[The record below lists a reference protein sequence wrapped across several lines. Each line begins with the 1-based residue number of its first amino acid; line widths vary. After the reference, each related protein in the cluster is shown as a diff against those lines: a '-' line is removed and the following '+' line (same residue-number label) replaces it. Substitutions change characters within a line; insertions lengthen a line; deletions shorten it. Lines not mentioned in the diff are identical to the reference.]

1 MKNQIITQK
10 KENNMLIIPIIPKE
24 ELDGFE
30 VKLDSLTPEM
40 GFYLINVF
48 NSMSAKSLTPSD
60 IAFDIYVTRSDNTPL
75 IRLFACS
82 VIQNIVTSERYCNI
96 MVNNNRYVD
105 LHGIDFDPS
114 NANALQKNF
123 TTVYLTSTAPSSTG
137 KKFMFGGLQISTT
150 GNFDPSM
157 EESWGLECINIEILR

>member
-1 MKNQIITQK
+1 MI
-10 KENNMLIIPIIPKE
+10 IIPIMPKDK
-24 ELDGFE
+24 LDGFE
-30 VKLDSLTPEM
+30 IKFSAITKEM
-40 GFYLINVF
+40 AFYLVNVF

-96 MVNNNRYVD
+96 MVSNNKYVD
-105 LHGIDFDPS
+105 LHGIDFDPGKAS
-114 NANALQKNF
+114 DLQRNF

-157 EESWGLECINIEILR
+157 KESWGLECINIEILR

>member
-1 MKNQIITQK
+1 MI
-10 KENNMLIIPIIPKE
+10 IIPIMPKD

-30 VKLDSLTPEM
+30 IKFSAITKEM
-40 GFYLINVF
+40 AFYLANVL
-48 NSMSAKSLTPSD
+48 AKSLTPSD

-96 MVNNNRYVD
+96 MVSDNKYVD
-105 LHGIDFDPS
+105 LHSIDFDPS
-114 NANALQKNF
+114 NANNLKRNF
-123 TTVYLTSTAPSSTG
+123 TTVYLTSTSPSSTG

>member
-1 MKNQIITQK
+1 M
-10 KENNMLIIPIIPKE
+10 PKDE
-24 ELDGFE
+24 FDGFE
-30 VKLDSLTPEM
+30 IKFSAITKEM
-40 GFYLINVF
+40 AFYLANVF
-48 NSMSAKSLTPSD
+48 SSMSAKSLTPSD

-82 VIQNIVTSERYCNI
+82 VIQNIVTTSERYCNI
-96 MVNNNRYVD
+96 MVSDNKSVD

-114 NANALQKNF
+114 NANDLQRNF

-157 EESWGLECINIEILR
+157 EEYWGLECININILR

>member
-1 MKNQIITQK
+1 M
-10 KENNMLIIPIIPKE
+10 PKD

-30 VKLDSLTPEM
+30 IKFSAITKEM
-40 GFYLINVF
+40 AFYLVYVF
-48 NSMSAKSLTPSD
+48 NNISAKSLTPSD
-60 IAFDIYVTRSDNTPL
+60 IAFDIYFRGDNAPL

-96 MVNNNRYVD
+96 MVSDNKYVD
-105 LHGIDFDPS
+105 LHSIDFDPS
-114 NANALQKNF
+114 NANALKRNF
-123 TTVYLTSTAPSSTG
+123 TTVYLTSTSPSSTG

-157 EESWGLECINIEILR
+157 EESWGLECINIEI

>member
-1 MKNQIITQK
+1 MI
-10 KENNMLIIPIIPKE
+10 IIPIMPKD

-30 VKLDSLTPEM
+30 IKFSAITKEM
-40 GFYLINVF
+40 AFYLVNVF
-48 NSMSAKSLTPSD
+48 NSMSDKSLTPSD
-60 IAFDIYVTRSDNTPL
+60 IAFDIYVTRGDNIPL

-96 MVNNNRYVD
+96 MVSNNKYVD
-105 LHGIDFDPS
+105 LQSIDFDPS
-114 NANALQKNF
+114 YAKDLQRNF
-123 TTVYLTSTAPSSTG
+123 TTVYLTSTSPSSTG

>member
-1 MKNQIITQK
+1 M
-10 KENNMLIIPIIPKE
+10 PKDK
-24 ELDGFE
+24 LDGFE
-30 VKLDSLTPEM
+30 VKFSAITKEM
-40 GFYLINVF
+40 AFYLAGVF
-48 NSMSAKSLTPSD
+48 NNNTSAKSLTPSD

-82 VIQNIVTSERYCNI
+82 VIQNIVISERYCNI
-96 MVNNNRYVD
+96 MVSDNKYVD

-114 NANALQKNF
+114 NANALQRNF
-123 TTVYLTSTAPSSTG
+123 TTVYLTSTSPSSTG

-150 GNFDPSM
+150 NNFNPNM

>member
-1 MKNQIITQK
+1 MI
-10 KENNMLIIPIIPKE
+10 IIPIMPKDK
-24 ELDGFE
+24 LDGFE
-30 VKLDSLTPEM
+30 IKFSAITKEM
-40 GFYLINVF
+40 AFYLVNVF
-48 NSMSAKSLTPSD
+48 NSTSAKSLTPSN
-60 IAFDIYVTRSDNTPL
+60 IAFDIYVTRNDNTPL

-96 MVNNNRYVD
+96 MVSGNRYVD

-114 NANALQKNF
+114 YANALQRNF
-123 TTVYLTSTAPSSTG
+123 TTVYLTSTSPSSTG

-150 GNFDPSM
+150 GNFDPNT

>member
-1 MKNQIITQK
+1 M
-10 KENNMLIIPIIPKE
+10 PKDK
-24 ELDGFE
+24 LDGFE
-30 VKLDSLTPEM
+30 IKFSAITEKM
-40 GFYLINVF
+40 AFYLVNVF

-60 IAFDIYVTRSDNTPL
+60 IAFDIYVTRGDNTPL

-96 MVNNNRYVD
+96 MVSDNKYVD
-105 LHGIDFDPS
+105 LQGINFDPS
-114 NANALQKNF
+114 NVNALQRNF
-123 TTVYLTSTAPSSTG
+123 TTVYLTSTSPSSTG

-157 EESWGLECINIEILR
+157 EESWGLKCINIEILR

>member
-1 MKNQIITQK
+1 M
-10 KENNMLIIPIIPKE
+10 PKDK
-24 ELDGFE
+24 LDGFE
-30 VKLDSLTPEM
+30 IKFSAITKEM
-40 GFYLINVF
+40 AFYLVNVF
-48 NSMSAKSLTPSD
+48 NTMSDKSLTPSD
-60 IAFDIYVTRSDNTPL
+60 IAFDIYVTRGDNTPL

-96 MVNNNRYVD
+96 MVSDNKYVN
-105 LHGIDFDPS
+105 LHDIDFDPS
-114 NANALQKNF
+114 NANALRRNF

-150 GNFDPSM
+150 GNFNPSM

>member
-1 MKNQIITQK
+1 M
-10 KENNMLIIPIIPKE
+10 PKD

-30 VKLDSLTPEM
+30 IKFSAITKEM
-40 GFYLINVF
+40 AFYLVNVF

-96 MVNNNRYVD
+96 MVSDNKYVD
-105 LHGIDFDPS
+105 LHSIDFDPS
-114 NANALQKNF
+114 NANGLQRNF
-123 TTVYLTSTAPSSTG
+123 TTVYLTSTSPSSTG
-137 KKFMFGGLQISTT
+137 KKFMFGGLQLTT
-150 GNFDPSM
+150 DRNFDLSM
-157 EESWGLECINIEILR
+157 PESWGLECINIQILR

>member
-1 MKNQIITQK
+1 MPKNDS
-10 KENNMLIIPIIPKE
+10 E
-24 ELDGFE
+24 GFE
-30 VKLDSLTPEM
+30 VKFSAITEKM
-40 GFYLINVF
+40 AFYLVNVF
-48 NSMSAKSLTPSD
+48 NKMSDKSLTPSD
-60 IAFDIYVTRSDNTPL
+60 IAFDIYATRSDNTPL

-96 MVNNNRYVD
+96 MVSDNKYVD

-114 NANALQKNF
+114 NADDLQRNF
-123 TTVYLTSTAPSSTG
+123 TTVYLTSTSPNSTG

-157 EESWGLECINIEILR
+157 EESWGLKCINVKILR

>member
-1 MKNQIITQK
+1 M
-10 KENNMLIIPIIPKE
+10 PKD

-30 VKLDSLTPEM
+30 VKFSAITKEM
-40 GFYLINVF
+40 AFYLANVF

-60 IAFDIYVTRSDNTPL
+60 IAFDIYVSRVDNTPL

-82 VIQNIVTSERYCNI
+82 VIQNIVVTPERYCNI
-96 MVNNNRYVD
+96 MVSDNKYVD
-105 LHGIDFDPS
+105 LHGINFDPS
-114 NANALQKNF
+114 NANALQRNF
-123 TTVYLTSTAPSSTG
+123 TTVYLISTSPSSVG

>member
-1 MKNQIITQK
+1 M
-10 KENNMLIIPIIPKE
+10 PKD

-30 VKLDSLTPEM
+30 VKFSAITKEM
-40 GFYLINVF
+40 AFYLANVF

-96 MVNNNRYVD
+96 MVSDNKYVD

-114 NANALQKNF
+114 ANNLKRNF
-123 TTVYLTSTAPSSTG
+123 TTVYLTSTSQSSTG

>member
-1 MKNQIITQK
+1 MI
-10 KENNMLIIPIIPKE
+10 IIPIMPKY

-30 VKLDSLTPEM
+30 VKFSAITKEM
-40 GFYLINVF
+40 AFYLVNVF

-60 IAFDIYVTRSDNTPL
+60 IAFDIYVARNDNTPL

-82 VIQNIVTSERYCNI
+82 VIQNIVTSKRYCNI
-96 MVNNNRYVD
+96 MVSDNKYVD
-105 LHGIDFDPS
+105 LHGIDFNPS
-114 NANALQKNF
+114 NADALQRNF

-137 KKFMFGGLQISTT
+137 KKFIFGGLQISTT

-157 EESWGLECINIEILR
+157 EESWGLECINIKILK